1 MRLYEIHIAFSLWG
15 NCIKKMHKNGVSCL
29 VIKKSR
35 KILKILLES
44 IRFTKYLLYCGLLKL
59 LEGMMKHEKMD

>member
-1 MRLYEIHIAFSLWG
+1 MHIAFSLWK
-15 NCIKKMHKNGVSCL
+15 NYIKKMHENRVVCL

-44 IRFTKYLLYCGLLKL
+44 IRFTKYLLYCGLLKVI
-59 LEGMMKHEKMD
+59 EGKM

>member
-1 MRLYEIHIAFSLWG
+1 
-15 NCIKKMHKNGVSCL
+15 MHKNGVSCL